1 MDEKTL
7 AESAAKELLA
17 KLGFSNA
24 TIAATEDEEKRL
36 NVQIDVGPEDSGML
50 IGFHGETL
58 QAMQLILSQMIY
70 KQAGQWRTITLNVG
84 DYRQKR
90 HLALESMAANAAQRV
105 KLSGQSLTLPYLSS
119 NERRLIHLAI
129 SQDPELETFS
139 QGEGRDR
146 RLVIAPKKD
155 MVKEA
160 KPESEPISKP
170 NA

>member
-1 MDEKTL
+1 MDERTL
-7 AESAAKELLA
+7 AENTAKELLE

-24 TIAATEDEEKRL
+24 TIATTEDEEKRL
-36 NVQIDVGPEDSGML
+36 NIQIDVEPEDSGML

-70 KQAGQWRTITLNVG
+70 KQAGQWRTITVNIG

-90 HLALESMAANAAQRV
+90 QLALESMAANAAQRV
-105 KLSGQSLTLPYLSS
+105 KLTGLSLTLPYLSS
-119 NERRLIHLAI
+119 YERRLIHLAI
-129 SQDPELETFS
+129 SQDPGLETFS
-139 QGEGRDR
+139 QGEGKDR

-155 MVKEA
+155 MVKEEQ
-160 KPESEPISKP
+160 PESENNSKP